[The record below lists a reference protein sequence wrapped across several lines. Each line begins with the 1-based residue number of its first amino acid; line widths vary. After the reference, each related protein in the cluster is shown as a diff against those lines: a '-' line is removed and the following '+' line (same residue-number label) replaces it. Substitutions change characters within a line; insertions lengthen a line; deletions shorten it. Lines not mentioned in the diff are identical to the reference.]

1 MLTLAKKY
9 IVLDVS
15 AATVAFF
22 GKYKNANVESCL
34 VYVHDVW

>member
-15 AATVAFF
+15 TATVAFF